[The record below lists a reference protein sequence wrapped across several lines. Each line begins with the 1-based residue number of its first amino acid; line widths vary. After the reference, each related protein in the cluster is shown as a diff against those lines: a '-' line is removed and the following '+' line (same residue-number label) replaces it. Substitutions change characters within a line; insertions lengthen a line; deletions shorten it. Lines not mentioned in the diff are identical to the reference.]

1 MSGTLYIV
9 ATPIGNL
16 EDISFRALRILREV
30 DIIAAEDT
38 RVSRKL
44 LNHFEIKKPLIS
56 YYEHNKTLREQALME
71 LLLEGKDLALISDAG
86 TPAISDPGQ
95 DLVQAAAARNIPVV
109 VLPGASAMLTAL
121 VGSALDTGR
130 FCFEGFLPRDKKERR
145 ERLQELRAEKR
156 TMIFYEAPH
165 RLKTILADMQEAWGA
180 ERRISAGR
188 ELTKLHEEMLRGTIG
203 ELCQL
208 YAQQEPRGEYV
219 LVVAGAEEEAPEE
232 IDPELIAGELDSLL
246 ESGMPRKEAA
256 RILADRYGMK
266 VRDIYQ
272 MGLKN

>member
-232 IDPELIAGELDSLL
+232 IDPKLIAGELDSLL

-272 MGLKN
+272 MGLKS